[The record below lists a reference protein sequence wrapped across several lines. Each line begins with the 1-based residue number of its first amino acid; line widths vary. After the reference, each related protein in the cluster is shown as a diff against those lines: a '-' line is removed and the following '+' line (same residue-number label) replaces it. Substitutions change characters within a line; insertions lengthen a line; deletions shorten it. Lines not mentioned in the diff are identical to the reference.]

1 MVLNLSYLAAGRFN
15 APDSS
20 AYRGEATAVD
30 GARAMLLESG
40 KVGGGAVAF
49 VLGETVCGPLFVVL
63 KHESVPSDLG
73 EDAGGG
79 DAKTLGVALDDSGL
93 RRGERGHG
101 ATVYQ
106 RVRRGRCELGKSG
119 VHRSI
124 GGLEDVDLVDEH
136 SVYDADAK
144 LNFCF
149 RVNGTKKLLADFFSK
164 LLGVVET
171 LKEFRE
177 AFGDPFSRQYRR
189 RRHNRPGERPAPG
202 FVYTS
207 QTRKAA
213 RMMFALE
220 MESLHPQVVADRIRI
235 ENGKIFAELFAFL
248 DGHGAFANP
257 LAKVV

>member
-1 MVLNLSYLAAGRFN
+1 
-15 APDSS
+15 
-20 AYRGEATAVD
+20 
-30 GARAMLLESG
+30 MLLESG

-144 LNFCF
+144 LISVFAWMAPKSST
-149 RVNGTKKLLADFFSK
+149 RIFSVSC
-164 LLGVVET
+164 LESL
-171 LKEFRE
+171 
-177 AFGDPFSRQYRR
+177 RR
-189 RRHNRPGERPAPG
+189 CRDSGRPSVTHSAGNTAAAATTGPASGPRPASSTP
-202 FVYTS
+202 
-207 QTRKAA
+207 
-213 RMMFALE
+213 
-220 MESLHPQVVADRIRI
+220 
-235 ENGKIFAELFAFL
+235 
-248 DGHGAFANP
+248 
-257 LAKVV
+257 AKRVKPRA